1 MWEYMTPLQFVVPVG
16 ALESVAGALP
26 YVILALVLV
35 TLVTRHLAH
44 TAHERAADEGAEALS
59 RYTPHVALSAVLVLA
74 CLTYM
79 VVEPHS
85 GMVISVLVIGM
96 VIADFFE
103 FEARLVEA
111 RNNMELEAPK
121 SAIAASFV
129 ALLYAL
135 YISLFWVIKGP
146 WEAVV

>member
-1 MWEYMTPLQFVVPVG
+1 MTPLQFAVPVG
-16 ALESVAGALP
+16 ALESVSWALP

-35 TLVTRHLAH
+35 NFLTRHRAH
-44 TAHERAADEGAEALS
+44 TTHRRAADEGAEALD
-59 RYTPHVALSAVLVLA
+59 RYTPHVAISAVLVLV
-74 CLTYM
+74 CFLYT

-85 GMVISVLVIGM
+85 GMVISVLVIGT
-96 VIADFFE
+96 VVTDFFE

-111 RNNMELEAPK
+111 RNNMDIERPK
-121 SAIAASFV
+121 AAIVASFV

-146 WEAVV
+146 WEAII